1 MAATAIFALE
11 QFLTFRIFANVRFLS
26 LPLRRRG
33 IVAELAGYTTCRCS
47 FCSLGQGN
55 FKDRH
60 GSPIIL
66 LPQLAAHL
74 VSKHRDDHK
83 NREHQAMSRVKTRTA
98 STRQVRKRLR

>member
-1 MAATAIFALE
+1 
-11 QFLTFRIFANVRFLS
+11 
-26 LPLRRRG
+26 
-33 IVAELAGYTTCRCS
+33 
-47 FCSLGQGN
+47 
-55 FKDRH
+55 
-60 GSPIIL
+60 L